1 VLRFTPIVA
10 LVLLALVAGA
20 SAAPPPERVIAR
32 KTTTGDFADATA
44 TGSVRRPALVR
55 IRLAATPAQPVQVTW
70 SLRCTKGKRAAT
82 RSGQFRATAPHERRV
97 LFPLA
102 KPDRCTATATAQ
114 LEQQG
119 SLTVSLLAR

>member
-1 VLRFTPIVA
+1 
-10 LVLLALVAGA
+10 
-20 SAAPPPERVIAR
+20 
-32 KTTTGDFADATA
+32 
-44 TGSVRRPALVR
+44 VRRPALVR

-102 KPDRCTATATAQ
+102 KPDHCTATATAQ